1 MFEFAKKSHQRHVIG
16 GLYVA
21 DGQVFHI
28 AKAMGRSIAQTFVCA
43 MTYRHDACVG
53 TIGARL
59 CQSGLAESCFA
70 SGRLSLI
77 LYAEAGGAKGSRCKN
92 DISCAKAPIV
102 DLNELRM
109 SVRGIKGAL
118 LTASH

>member
-1 MFEFAKKSHQRHVIG
+1 M
-16 GLYVA
+16 
-21 DGQVFHI
+21 FHI

-53 TIGARL
+53 TIGARQ

-70 SGRLSLI
+70 SGCLPLI
-77 LYAEAGGAKGSRCKN
+77 LHAEAGGAKGSRCKN

-102 DLNELRM
+102 HLNELKI
-109 SVRGIKGAL
+109 SVRASKAPSSQHRTELNTCGKCFCGAPGA
-118 LTASH
+118 TSEMVK

>member
-1 MFEFAKKSHQRHVIG
+1 M
-16 GLYVA
+16 
-21 DGQVFHI
+21 FHI

-53 TIGARL
+53 TIGARP

-70 SGRLSLI
+70 SGCFPLI
-77 LYAEAGGAKGSRCKN
+77 LHAEAGGAKGSRCKN

-102 DLNELRM
+102 HLNELRM
-109 SVRGIKGAL
+109 SVR
-118 LTASH
+118 ASKAPSSQHRTDFNIFGKCFCRSPAAPWEIVK